1 MKHLPIP
8 QELQKNIE
16 YKFFPTGHM
25 VYVNPDALKALHDRT
40 AQFIHEN
47 TGTH

>member
-8 QELQKNIE
+8 ASLQKNIE

-25 VYVNPDALKALHDRT
+25 VYVNEQALHDLHDRT
-40 AQFIHEN
+40 AEFIKEN
-47 TGTH
+47 EKAQ